1 MLCLATEPKTVN
13 SSTRLSTE
21 QKVSDTETKL
31 AEWAKKQGIRFDLAK
46 TQMIA
51 GDIEAA
57 AEQLKF
63 AREHKAPEESACVVF
78 WMRILEKR
86 AAAMQVSA

>member
-1 MLCLATEPKTVN
+1 MDATEK
-13 SSTRLSTE
+13 
-21 QKVSDTETKL
+21 KL
-31 AEWAKKQGIRFDLAK
+31 AEWTAKQGIRFNLVR
-46 TQMIA
+46 TQMIP

-57 AEQLKF
+57 AEQLKY

-86 AAAMQVSA
+86 AAAMQVAA

>member
-1 MLCLATEPKTVN
+1 MDATEK
-13 SSTRLSTE
+13 
-21 QKVSDTETKL
+21 KL
-31 AEWAKKQGIRFDLAK
+31 AEWAAKQGIRFNLAR
-46 TQMIA
+46 TQMIP

-57 AEQLKF
+57 AEQLKY

-86 AAAMQVSA
+86 AAAMQVAA